1 MELKKKVADIHDSLK
16 GIVKIEK
23 DKVTVLDDKKLKDAV
38 DWLVYNAVFNANNEI
53 KANCRWFIKAAAS
66 ASGIRSAS
74 IQGLYEAMGR
84 GECSGFTV
92 PAVNIRGLTY
102 DTARALFRSALKNK
116 AGAIIFEIAKSEM
129 GYTDQSPYEYA
140 TVVIAAALREGY
152 KGPVFIQGD
161 HFQINPKNFS
171 QDRERE
177 ISGLKDLIKKAV
189 SAGFYNIDI
198 DASTVVDLSKG
209 PVVEQQRPNFE
220 TTAALT
226 EFIRDME
233 PEGVTISVGGEIGE
247 VGGKNSTEEDLR
259 VFMDN
264 YLASLGKK
272 DNKIKGISK
281 MSIQTGT
288 SHGGV
293 VLPDG
298 TIAKVKVDF
307 DTIEKLTGV
316 ARKAYGLAGVVQHGA
331 STLPDDAFDLFQ
343 KRGAAEVHLA
353 TGFQNMIYDSKNFP
367 ESLKQEIYR
376 YLHENMAKEK
386 KEGETDEQFIYKT
399 RKKGLGPFKE
409 KFWNLPAGTREKIGK
424 ELEERFDLL
433 LNKLKVSDT
442 YNFVAKYTGGANVPV
457 RLEDDIN
464 GVNSEGK
471 KAAAPKAGDR
481 GE

>member
-1 MELKKKVADIHDSLK
+1 MELKKSVSDIYDSLK
-16 GIVKIEK
+16 GIVKAEK
-23 DKVTVLDDKKLKDAV
+23 NSVAVQDEKRLREAV
-38 DWLVYNAVFNANNEI
+38 DWLVYNAVFNPDKEI
-53 KANCRWFIKAAAS
+53 KANCRWLIKAAGLAL
-66 ASGIRSAS
+66 GIRSAS

-92 PAVNIRGLTY
+92 PAVNIRGLAY

-129 GYTDQSPYEYA
+129 GYTDQSPYEYS

-161 HFQINPKNFS
+161 HFQINPKNYA
-171 QDRERE
+171 QDREKEITGLRE
-177 ISGLKDLIKKAV
+177 IIKKAV
-189 SAGFYNIDI
+189 GAGFYNIDI
-198 DASTVVDLSKG
+198 DASTVVDLSK
-209 PVVEQQRPNFE
+209 PSVIDQQRPNFE
-220 TTAALT
+220 TTAELT
-226 EFIRDME
+226 EFLRDIE
-233 PEGVTISVGGEIGE
+233 PEMVPISIGGEIGE

-264 YLASLGKK
+264 YLSTLARMG
-272 DNKIKGISK
+272 NNMKGISK

-307 DTIEKLTGV
+307 DTIEKLSML
-316 ARKAYGLAGVVQHGA
+316 ARTAYGLAGVVQHGA
-331 STLPDDAFDLFQ
+331 STLPDNAFDLFQ

-367 ESLKQEIYR
+367 EGLRQEIYK
-376 YLHENMAKEK
+376 YLRENMAKEK

-409 KFWNLPAGTREKIGK
+409 KFWNLPQITREQIGR

-433 LNKLKVSDT
+433 LGKLKVINT
-442 YNFVAKYTGGANVPV
+442 YDIAARWANPAKVPL
-457 RLEDDIN
+457 RLEN
-464 GVNSEGK
+464 EMAGVDSEGK
-471 KAAAPKAGDR
+471 KIKQER
-481 GE
+481 GERGE

>member
-1 MELKKKVADIHDSLK
+1 MELKKKVSDIHDSLK
-16 GIVKIEK
+16 GIVKIEE
-23 DKVTVLDDKKLKDAV
+23 DKVTVLDEKKLKDAV
-38 DWLVYNAVFNANNEI
+38 DWLVYNAVFNPNNEI
-53 KANCRWFIKAAAS
+53 KANCRWLIKAAAS

-74 IQGLYEAMGR
+74 IQGMYEAMGR

-198 DASTVVDLSKG
+198 DASTVLDLSKG

-247 VGGKNSTEEDLR
+247 VGGKNTTEEDLR

-293 VLPDG
+293 VLPDR

-316 ARKAYGLAGVVQHGA
+316 ARKAYCLAGVVQHGA

-367 ESLKQEIYR
+367 DNLKQDIYK
-376 YLHENMAKEK
+376 YLKENMAKEK
-386 KEGETDEQFIYKT
+386 KEGETEEQFIYKT
-399 RKKGLGPFKE
+399 RKKAFGPFKQ
-409 KFWNLPAGTREKIGK
+409 KIWDLPQSARDGIRK
-424 ELEERFDLL
+424 EMEERFDLL
-433 LNKLKVSDT
+433 FSKLKAINTHD
-442 YNFVAKYTGGANVPV
+442 VAAKWANPINAPV
-457 RLEDDIN
+457 RLETEIA
-464 GVNSEGK
+464 GVGAEGK
-471 KAAAPKAGDR
+471 KVKEEKGDR

>member
-1 MELKKKVADIHDSLK
+1 MELKKTVYDIYDALK
-16 GIVKIEK
+16 GIIKIEK
-23 DKVTVLDDKKLKDAV
+23 DKVTVLDEKKLKDAV

-102 DTARALFRSALKNK
+102 DTARELFRSALKNK

-220 TTAALT
+220 TTASLT
-226 EFIRDME
+226 KFIRDME
-233 PEGVTISVGGEIGE
+233 PEGVTISIGGEIGE

-264 YLASLGKK
+264 YLATLEKK

-293 VLPDG
+293 VMPDG

-307 DTIEKLTGV
+307 DTIERLSNL

-331 STLPDDAFDLFQ
+331 STLPDEAFDIFPR
-343 KRGAAEVHLA
+343 RGTAEVHLA
-353 TGFQNMIYDSKNFP
+353 TGFQNIIYDSEAFP
-367 ESLKQEIYR
+367 KALKDEIYR
-376 YLHENMAKEK
+376 YLAENRAAEK

-399 RKKGLGPFKE
+399 RKRGFGLFKE
-409 KFWNLPAGTREKIGK
+409 KIWNIPVKTRTEIGRD
-424 ELEERFDLL
+424 LEERFSLL
-433 LNKLKVSDT
+433 FKKLNSVNTRPLVK
-442 YNFVAKYTGGANVPV
+442 KYIG
-457 RLEDDIN
+457 
-464 GVNSEGK
+464 
-471 KAAAPKAGDR
+471 
-481 GE
+481 

>member
-1 MELKKKVADIHDSLK
+1 MELKKKVSEIYDSLQ
-16 GIVKIEK
+16 GVVKIGKGSVEVQDEK
-23 DKVTVLDDKKLKDAV
+23 RVREAV
-38 DWLVYNAVFNANNEI
+38 DWLVYNAVFNPDKEI
-53 KANCRWFIKAAAS
+53 KANCRWLVKAAGLAL
-66 ASGIRSAS
+66 GIRSAS

-92 PAVNIRGLTY
+92 PAVNVRGLAY

-161 HFQINPKNFS
+161 HFQINPKNYA
-171 QDRERE
+171 QDREKEIAGLRE
-177 ISGLKDLIKKAV
+177 LIKKAV
-189 SAGFYNIDI
+189 GAGFYNIDI
-198 DASTVVDLSKG
+198 DASTIVDLSKG
-209 PVVEQQRPNFE
+209 HVVEQQKPNFE
-220 TTAALT
+220 TTVELT
-226 EFIRDME
+226 KFIRGIE
-233 PEGVTISVGGEIGE
+233 PNGITISVGGEIGE
-247 VGGKNSTEEDLR
+247 VGGKNSTEDDLR

-264 YLASLGKK
+264 YLAAIA
-272 DNKIKGISK
+272 NKGNNIKGISK

-293 VLPDG
+293 VMPDG

-307 DTIEKLTGV
+307 DTIEKLSNL

-343 KRGAAEVHLA
+343 KKGAAEVHLA
-353 TGFQNMIYDSKNFP
+353 TGFQNMLYDSKNMP
-367 ESLKQEIYR
+367 ESLKQEIYK
-376 YLHENMAKEK
+376 YLRENMAKEK

-409 KFWNLPAGTREKIGK
+409 KFWNLPPGTREKIGR

-433 LNKLKVSDT
+433 LNKLKANGT
-442 YNFVAKYTGGANVPV
+442 YNFVIKHAAGTSVPA
-457 RLEDDIN
+457 RLEN
-464 GVNSEGK
+464 EMAGVDSEGK
-471 KAAAPKAGDR
+471 KIKQEKGDR

>member
-1 MELKKKVADIHDSLK
+1 MELKKKLAEIYDSLQ
-16 GIVKIEK
+16 GVVKTRKDSVVVQDEK
-23 DKVTVLDDKKLKDAV
+23 RLREAV
-38 DWLVYNAVFNANNEI
+38 DWLVYNAVFNPDKEI
-53 KANCRWFIKAAAS
+53 KANCRWLIKAAGLAL
-66 ASGIRSAS
+66 GIRPAS

-92 PAVNIRGLTY
+92 PAVNIRGLAY

-140 TVVIAAALREGY
+140 TVIIAAALREGY

-161 HFQINPKNFS
+161 HFQINPKNYV
-171 QDRERE
+171 QDREKEIAGLRE
-177 ISGLKDLIKKAV
+177 LIKKAV
-189 SAGFYNIDI
+189 GAGFYNIDI

-209 PVVEQQRPNFE
+209 HVVEQQKPNFE
-220 TTAALT
+220 TTAELT
-226 EFIRDME
+226 KFIRGIE
-233 PEGVTISVGGEIGE
+233 PNGITISIGGEIGE
-247 VGGKNSTEEDLR
+247 VGGKNSTEDDLR

-264 YLASLGKK
+264 YLAAIA
-272 DNKIKGISK
+272 NKGNNIKGISK

-307 DTIEKLTGV
+307 DTIERLSNL

-343 KRGAAEVHLA
+343 KKGAAEVHLA
-353 TGFQNMIYDSKNFP
+353 TGFQNMIYDSKNMP
-367 ESLKQEIYR
+367 ENLKQEIYK
-376 YLHENMAKEK
+376 YLRENMAKEK

-409 KFWNLPAGTREKIGK
+409 KFWNLPPGTREEIGR
-424 ELEERFDLL
+424 ELKERFDLL
-433 LNKLKVSDT
+433 LNKLKANDT
-442 YNFVAKYTGGANVPV
+442 YNFVIKYAAGTSVPV
-457 RLEDDIN
+457 GLEN
-464 GVNSEGK
+464 EMAGVDSEGK
-471 KAAAPKAGDR
+471 KIKQEKGDR

>member
-1 MELKKKVADIHDSLK
+1 MELKKKVSEIYDSLQ
-16 GIVKIEK
+16 GVVKIGKDSVEVQDEK
-23 DKVTVLDDKKLKDAV
+23 RVREAV
-38 DWLVYNAVFNANNEI
+38 DWLVYNAVFNPDKEI
-53 KANCRWFIKAAAS
+53 KANCRWLVKAAGLAL
-66 ASGIRSAS
+66 GIRSAS

-92 PAVNIRGLTY
+92 PAVNVRGLAY

-161 HFQINPKNFS
+161 HFQINPKNYA
-171 QDRERE
+171 QDREKEIAGLRE
-177 ISGLKDLIKKAV
+177 LIKKAV
-189 SAGFYNIDI
+189 GAGFYNIDI
-198 DASTVVDLSKG
+198 DASTIVDLSKG
-209 PVVEQQRPNFE
+209 HVVEQQKPNFE
-220 TTAALT
+220 TTVELT
-226 EFIRDME
+226 KFIRGIE
-233 PEGVTISVGGEIGE
+233 PNGITISVGGEIGE
-247 VGGKNSTEEDLR
+247 VGGKNSTEDDLR

-264 YLASLGKK
+264 YLAAIA
-272 DNKIKGISK
+272 NKGNNIKGISK

-293 VLPDG
+293 VMPDG

-307 DTIEKLTGV
+307 DTIEKLSNL

-343 KRGAAEVHLA
+343 KKGAAEVHLA
-353 TGFQNMIYDSKNFP
+353 TGFQNMLYDSKNMP
-367 ESLKQEIYR
+367 ESLKQEIYK
-376 YLHENMAKEK
+376 YLRENMAKEK

-409 KFWNLPAGTREKIGK
+409 KFWNLPPGTREKIGR

-433 LNKLKVSDT
+433 LNKLKANGT
-442 YNFVAKYTGGANVPV
+442 YNFVIKHAAGTSVPA
-457 RLEDDIN
+457 RLEN
-464 GVNSEGK
+464 EMAGVDSEGK
-471 KAAAPKAGDR
+471 KIKQEKGDR

>member
-1 MELKKKVADIHDSLK
+1 MELKKKVSDIHDCLK
-16 GIVKIEK
+16 GIIKVEK
-23 DKVTVLDDKKLKDAV
+23 NNVTVHDEKNLREAA
-38 DWLVYNAVFNANNEI
+38 DWLVYNAVFNSDKEI
-53 KANCRWFIKAAAS
+53 KANCRWIVKAAAL
-66 ASGIRSAS
+66 ALDIRSAS
-74 IQGLYEAMGR
+74 IQRLYEAMGR

-129 GYTDQSPYEYA
+129 DYTDQSPYEYA

-161 HFQINPKNFS
+161 HFQINPKNYV
-171 QDRERE
+171 QDREKE
-177 ISGLKDLIKKAV
+177 IAGLKELIKKAV
-189 SAGFYNIDI
+189 GAGFYNIDI
-198 DASTVVDLSKG
+198 DASTVVDLSKASVIDG
-209 PVVEQQRPNFE
+209 QRPNFE
-220 TTAALT
+220 TTAELT
-226 EFIRDME
+226 KFIRDIE
-233 PEGVTISVGGEIGE
+233 PNGVTISVGGEIGE

-264 YLASLGKK
+264 YLAAIAKK
-272 DNKIKGISK
+272 GNNIKGISK

-307 DTIEKLTGV
+307 DTIEKLSNL

-343 KRGAAEVHLA
+343 KKGAAEVHLA
-353 TGFQNMIYDSKNFP
+353 TGFQNMIYDSKNLP
-367 ESLKQEIYR
+367 ESLRQEIYK

-386 KEGETDEQFIYKT
+386 KGGETDEQFIYKT

-433 LNKLKVSDT
+433 LSKLKVNDT
-442 YNFVAKYTGGANVPV
+442 YNFAIKYAVGANVPAK
-457 RLEDDIN
+457 LEN
-464 GVNSEGK
+464 EMAGVDSEGK
-471 KAAAPKAGDR
+471 KIKQEKGDK

>member
-1 MELKKKVADIHDSLK
+1 MELKKTVYDIYDALK
-16 GIVKIEK
+16 GIIKIEK
-23 DKVTVLDDKKLKDAV
+23 DKVTVLDEKKLKDAV

-220 TTAALT
+220 TTASLT
-226 EFIRDME
+226 KFIRDME
-233 PEGVTISVGGEIGE
+233 PKGVTISVGGEIGE

-264 YLASLGKK
+264 YLATLEKK

-293 VLPDG
+293 VMPDG

-307 DTIEKLTGV
+307 DTIERLSNL

-353 TGFQNMIYDSKNFP
+353 TGFQNMIYNSKYLS
-367 ESLKQEIYR
+367 EGLKQEIYK

-399 RKKGLGPFKE
+399 RKKAFGPFKE
-409 KFWNLPAGTREKIGK
+409 KFWNLPLSAREGIGK
-424 ELEERFDLL
+424 ELEGRFDLL
-433 LNKLKVSDT
+433 FKKLKANDT
-442 YNFVAKYTGGANVPV
+442 YNQVAKWAGLPNVPIK
-457 RLEDDIN
+457 LEAETAGID
-464 GVNSEGK
+464 SEAK
-471 KAAAPKAGDR
+471 KVKQEKGDR

>member
-1 MELKKKVADIHDSLK
+1 MELKKKVSEIYDSLQ
-16 GIVKIEK
+16 GVVKIGKDSLEVQDEK
-23 DKVTVLDDKKLKDAV
+23 RLREAV
-38 DWLVYNAVFNANNEI
+38 DWLVYNAVFNPDKEI
-53 KANCRWFIKAAAS
+53 KANCRWLVKAAGLAL
-66 ASGIRSAS
+66 GIRSAS
-74 IQGLYEAMGR
+74 IQGVYEAMGR
-84 GECSGFTV
+84 GECGGFTV
-92 PAVNIRGLTY
+92 PAVNVRGLAY

-161 HFQINPKNFS
+161 HFQINPKNYL
-171 QDRERE
+171 QDREKEIAGLRE
-177 ISGLKDLIKKAV
+177 LIKKAID
-189 SAGFYNIDI
+189 AGFYNIDI

-209 PVVEQQRPNFE
+209 HVVEQQKPNFE
-220 TTAALT
+220 TTAELT
-226 EFIRDME
+226 KFIRGIE
-233 PEGVTISVGGEIGE
+233 PNGITISIGGEIGE
-247 VGGKNSTEEDLR
+247 VGGKNSTEDDLR

-264 YLASLGKK
+264 YLAAIA
-272 DNKIKGISK
+272 NKGSNIKGISK

-307 DTIEKLTGV
+307 DTIEKLSNL

-343 KRGAAEVHLA
+343 KKGAAEVHLA
-353 TGFQNMIYDSKNFP
+353 TGFQNMIYDSENMP
-367 ESLKQEIYR
+367 ESLKQEIYK
-376 YLHENMAKEK
+376 YLRENMAKEK

-409 KFWNLPAGTREKIGK
+409 KFWNLPPSTREKIGR

-433 LNKLKVSDT
+433 LNKLKTNGT
-442 YNFVAKYTGGANVPV
+442 YNFVIKYAAGTSVPV
-457 RLEDDIN
+457 RLEN
-464 GVNSEGK
+464 EMAGVDSGDK
-471 KAAAPKAGDR
+471 KIKQEKGDR